1 MKTEQIV
8 EFLEGLTN
16 QARQGNLT
24 ALAVAY
30 RFNGQAPVAFKAEGP
45 DGTMMP
51 RGAVVPERP
60 LPVDLDDILRS

>member
-16 QARQGNLT
+16 QAKQGNLT

-45 DGTMMP
+45 EGTIVP
-51 RGAVVPERP
+51 RATPPERP
-60 LPVDLDDILRS
+60 PPIDLEDILRD